1 MISSGYND
9 PSIYKCWKLFRA
21 TLIWFC
27 LFVPRVTEGENDK
40 ASAARPGSA
49 VKFEEGLGT
58 TEEDP
63 SAAAEE
69 TGEQPDGLYQTEV
82 AFNVLKCSISLN

>member
-1 MISSGYND
+1 
-9 PSIYKCWKLFRA
+9 
-21 TLIWFC
+21 
-27 LFVPRVTEGENDK
+27 LFVPRVTEGENVDK